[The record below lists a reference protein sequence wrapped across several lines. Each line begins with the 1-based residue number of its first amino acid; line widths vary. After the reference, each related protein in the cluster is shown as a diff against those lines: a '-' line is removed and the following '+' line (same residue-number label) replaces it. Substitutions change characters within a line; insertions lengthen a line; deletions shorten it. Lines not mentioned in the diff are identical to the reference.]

1 MARMNAK
8 ICIFLILTLFQ
19 AGWLSAA
26 PLAVNPGDFEGS
38 RFESM
43 FSTRCYLFDRIE
55 LTLSRSASEK
65 LAKLEKENLTNEKP
79 AAISKPQIAK
89 AFAANKANAIKS
101 DMTCPAEQNIASQ
114 ENNEAAENIETQVSE
129 SKLANVLWTNVT
141 SAIQWQTDSIYH
153 YTDLATEISNKVV
166 TTASERSL
174 NAIKS
179 QLSKVDLLATQTI
192 SDLNNNSIFSQ
203 SVLDGG
209 DTKAVGSKNIPTI
222 NVSHRKLVKPPVE
235 IVEPPKD
242 NSTESAAVEG
252 VIVEPGD
259 VEPENVEGFD
269 GMPIEIKHERQ
280 DPYWQYYE
288 DCDRWGVEFSL
299 LLRDAN
305 LTNPNEALQVSCT
318 KDIEQQDV
326 ASWIESSVDSIFAK
340 DIVAAK
346 KADLFIDN
354 AKADEKFE
362 ARSFSVT
369 GLLSS
374 QNVLVFA
381 YTTPRLIRLAT
392 ESLEDSLKTV
402 EFFLVESRDIDFESM
417 MIQPLHPAKMVKYGF
432 IPASKW
438 IATWDSSEAFRL
450 GQQIYNQLS
459 PASNKTNNEVKSK
472 EEKFNDSFR
481 NSMADQVDS
490 ISSALNWL
498 ADSIRAVDSR
508 GAIANRGK
516 TTVTK

>member
-8 ICIFLILTLFQ
+8 VCIFLILTLFQ
-19 AGWLSAA
+19 VGWLSAA
-26 PLAVNPGDFEGS
+26 PLAVNPGEFEGN

-65 LAKLEKENLTNEKP
+65 LAKLEKENSTNEKP

-89 AFAANKANAIKS
+89 AIAAKKTNAIKS
-101 DMTCPAEQNIASQ
+101 DMTCPAEQNIECQ
-114 ENNEAAENIETQVSE
+114 ENIETKVSQ
-129 SKLANVLWTNVT
+129 SNFSNVMWENIV
-141 SAIQWQTDSIYH
+141 SAIRWQTDFICH
-153 YTDLATEISNKVV
+153 YTNLATEISNKVV
-166 TTASERSL
+166 ITASERSL
-174 NAIKS
+174 NAVKS
-179 QLSKVDLLATQTI
+179 ELSKVNLLASQTI
-192 SDLNNNSIFSQ
+192 SNLADNSIFSQ

-209 DTKAVGSKNIPTI
+209 NSKAIGSKTAPMI

-235 IVEPPKD
+235 IVEAPK
-242 NSTESAAVEG
+242 NNPVEPSTVEAVIIEPSD
-252 VIVEPGD
+252 VEPG
-259 VEPENVEGFD
+259 NVEDFD
-269 GMPIEIKHERQ
+269 GMPIEIKREQQ

-288 DCDRWGVEFSL
+288 DCDRWGVEFSF
-299 LLRDAN
+299 LLREAT

-326 ASWIESSVDSIFAK
+326 ASWIESSVDSIFDR
-340 DIVAAK
+340 DIVAGK
-346 KADLFIDN
+346 KADQFIDN
-354 AKADEKFE
+354 AKVVENFE

-392 ESLEDSLKTV
+392 ESMEDSLKTV
-402 EFFLVESRDIDFESM
+402 EFFLVESRDIDFEKM
-417 MIQPLHPAKMVKYGF
+417 MLQPLHPAMMLKYGF
-432 IPASKW
+432 TPATKW

-450 GQQIYNQLS
+450 GEQIYSQLS
-459 PASNKTNNEVKSK
+459 PASNKTNSEVKSK

-498 ADSIRAVDSR
+498 ADSIRDVDSR
-508 GAIANRGK
+508 EAIANRGK